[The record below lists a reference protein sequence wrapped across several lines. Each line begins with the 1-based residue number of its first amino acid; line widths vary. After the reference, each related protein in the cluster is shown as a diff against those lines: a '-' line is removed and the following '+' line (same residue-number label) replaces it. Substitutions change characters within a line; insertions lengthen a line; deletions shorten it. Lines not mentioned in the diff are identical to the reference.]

1 MAERKQRMS
10 LPRRRR
16 TRPRGA
22 ARLALTGD
30 IPAASETDTDAIG
43 WARPDWDG
51 RTYEWGGASDAGL
64 PGGAYPLPAPPAPPR
79 THSAAGKG
87 WTMTVRT
94 DGPGGP
100 WNARLRAA
108 HTFLKLK
115 WAYLEQRGMGYRI
128 DEADQVIQR
137 GEELPPGSVI
147 AETHREAITHL
158 VGDTGEWEPQG
169 GWNHGWA
176 EGIAWYRPEDGDNG
190 LPQWQPPRRE
200 GVAP

>member
-1 MAERKQRMS
+1 
-10 LPRRRR
+10 
-16 TRPRGA
+16 
-22 ARLALTGD
+22 
-30 IPAASETDTDAIG
+30 
-43 WARPDWDG
+43 
-51 RTYEWGGASDAGL
+51 
-64 PGGAYPLPAPPAPPR
+64 
-79 THSAAGKG
+79 
-87 WTMTVRT
+87 
-94 DGPGGP
+94 
-100 WNARLRAA
+100 
-108 HTFLKLK
+108 
-115 WAYLEQRGMGYRI
+115 MGYRI

-176 EGIAWYRPEDGDNG
+176 DGIAWYRPEDGDTG